1 MPNAKQIQA
10 LDMVHERCIAEF
22 THLEGQPV
30 LRLVHGLPGSGK
42 SELLKWVSSY
52 FENVWQYTL
61 GREFVFLAPLNSM
74 ASNIGG
80 ATVHSWGQIIW
91 KDKRG
96 NLMVPA
102 NRAQLDEI
110 PALSTKCG
118 ALRWIF
124 IDEVEAVG
132 AELLGQ
138 LEHNVRTHISSDS
151 PFKYSNKKQRDVRF
165 FSEASTLYSWGIS
178 GSCDHLGTQL

>member
-1 MPNAKQIQA
+1 
-10 LDMVHERCIAEF
+10 
-22 THLEGQPV
+22 
-30 LRLVHGLPGSGK
+30 
-42 SELLKWVSSY
+42 
-52 FENVWQYTL
+52 
-61 GREFVFLAPLNSM
+61 
-74 ASNIGG
+74 
-80 ATVHSWGQIIW
+80 
-91 KDKRG
+91 
-96 NLMVPA
+96 MVPA

-138 LEHNVRTHISSDS
+138 LEHDVRTHVSSDS

-165 FSEASTLYSWGIS
+165 FFRRRQRCI
-178 GSCDHLGTQL
+178 LGGYLAVATTWAHSYNVQSLSHQSYRKC